1 MIFATDVSFKL
12 KQHTMNTMRNRVTLI
27 GHLGKDPEMVTFEN
41 GTKKAS
47 FTIATNSSYKKQN
60 GEKKDDT
67 QWHNVIFFGRS
78 AEIAVEYL
86 KKGREVAV
94 EGRLSTRSY
103 DDEKGVRRYFTEIVG
118 SELVLLSSRKPKAEK
133 ETA

>member
-1 MIFATDVSFKL
+1 
-12 KQHTMNTMRNRVTLI
+12 MRNRVTLI
-27 GHLGKDPEMVTFEN
+27 GHLGKDPELVTFEN

-78 AEIAVEYL
+78 AEIAMEYL

-118 SELVLLSSRKPKAEK
+118 SELVLLSSRKPKTEK